1 MWALSA
7 FPVRWECPHERK
19 KGTRNAVRTVPLDRP
34 QPRRHRL
41 GLLGD
46 RLRRRIDRGS
56 DQGPPVERDWEV
68 VPPDVITFITIYD
81 DCAGSCYSTLSQAR
95 AWSLM
100 SLTEVH
106 EYNVTQRTTV
116 KVHPGRLP

>member
-1 MWALSA
+1 MDLKPGNRVRVKNSA
-7 FPVRWECPHERK
+7 DPYRVYD
-19 KGTRNAVRTVPLDRP
+19 VLYV
-34 QPRRHRL
+34 
-41 GLLGD
+41 D
-46 RLRRRIDRGS
+46 RLAVVLRIETTTIVR
-56 DQGPPVERDWEV
+56 PHREVERDWEV

>member
-1 MWALSA
+1 MRFIDGLPLVIRDA
-7 FPVRWECPHERK
+7 PQ

-56 DQGPPVERDWEV
+56 DQGPPVEAAPEPAYKLLPGGWKEWPDGYIEQPYI
-68 VPPDVITFITIYD
+68 PPPRTGREAYNELFRTAHV
-81 DCAGSCYSTLSQAR
+81 ST
-95 AWSLM
+95 
-100 SLTEVH
+100 
-106 EYNVTQRTTV
+106 
-116 KVHPGRLP
+116 HPPRQG